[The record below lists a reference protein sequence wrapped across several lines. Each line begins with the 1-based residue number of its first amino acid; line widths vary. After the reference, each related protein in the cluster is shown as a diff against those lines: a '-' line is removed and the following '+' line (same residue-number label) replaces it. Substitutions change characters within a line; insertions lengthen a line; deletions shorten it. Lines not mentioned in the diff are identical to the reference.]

1 MSNVMLFINLHNNNQ
16 SKYPNFEA
24 KCFFLFLQSLKSCH
38 DVVVN
43 ISGTML
49 YCTVVGGLGH
59 GPVEM
64 LMLSMLMLLLVLM
77 LMLSVALLLLMV
89 VVLVVLVGRGLLNV
103 VCCCMVL
110 ILCLMLCGSDDL
122 CVVCGSDDPARPFLP
137 STPILSAKNVDGR
150 GREKMDQ
157 LSKKLTAGQ
166 KIDNWST
173 PSTTLRPNLRGCPH
187 KKFRTFVLFR
197 VIFVKK
203 YELLLGTVTSL
214 F

>member
-1 MSNVMLFINLHNNNQ
+1 MLFINLHNNNQ

-38 DVVVN
+38 DVVID

-89 VVLVVLVGRGLLNV
+89 VVLVVLVGCGLLNV
-103 VCCCMVL
+103 VVW
-110 ILCLMLCGSDDL
+110 CLSS
-122 CVVCGSDDPARPFLP
+122 VVCC
-137 STPILSAKNVDGR
+137 VGR
-150 GREKMDQ
+150 M
-157 LSKKLTAGQ
+157 
-166 KIDNWST
+166 I
-173 PSTTLRPNLRGCPH
+173 
-187 KKFRTFVLFR
+187 FVLCAGRMIQPVHSFHPLQ
-197 VIFVKK
+197 FYLQKTWMDGEGKK
-203 YELLLGTVTSL
+203 WTNCRKN
-214 F
+214 